1 MFEQTF
7 KNIDDVLYKDAG
19 ADSELDYIGQTSW
32 VLFLRYLDEMEKER
46 ADEAELRGQEYL
58 DIPEPSWSYTP
69 LGLSSSAIFMCMPSL
84 HLAELIQTI
93 NGSGHSE
100 KEKSSRTDKYLG
112 SLERILSGACK
123 HSIPNQYTGKQTM
136 NAKLI

>member
-1 MFEQTF
+1 MSCTRMPGPIVNWIISVKPRGCYFSDT
-7 KNIDDVLYKDAG
+7 
-19 ADSELDYIGQTSW
+19 W
-32 VLFLRYLDEMEKER
+32 MRWRKER

-100 KEKSSRTDKYLG
+100 KDKSARTNKYLG
-112 SLERILSGACK
+112 SLGRIL
-123 HSIPNQYTGKQTM
+123 
-136 NAKLI
+136 